1 MMGPRCKPAQRL
13 QWGEETQ
20 ESAGSLCRQ
29 AETEHSGLCVHEAEA
44 IQHRSTDI
52 LKGWPRMTSLMGVH
66 IIYNRSMISPDRE
79 V

>member
-29 AETEHSGLCVHEAEA
+29 AETERSGLCVGEAEA
-44 IQHRSTDI
+44 IQYRNTEI
-52 LKGWPRMTSLMGVH
+52 LKG
-66 IIYNRSMISPDRE
+66 
-79 V
+79 